1 MQGKKILVIDD
12 DPLVLQMVKFT
23 LSKHGAQICTAA
35 SGMEGLTLFYAWRP
49 DLVILDVMMPDIDG
63 WGICARLR
71 QLSDVPILM
80 LAALGSDGHI
90 VRGLKVGA
98 DDYVAKPFAAKVLIA
113 RVEALLRRA
122 MMSSFPAR

>member
-71 QLSDVPILM
+71 QFSDMPILM
-80 LAALGSDGHI
+80 LAALGNDGHI

-113 RVEALLRRA
+113 RVEDLLRRA